1 MATPKPLQWSL
12 QSSTRP
18 KGVYFQAV
26 YGRPPRRRVVT
37 LGFLSQEDAD
47 HQLVCLRAHGAKAA
61 TVVLFDGT
69 LVPFDDERASTGRP
83 LYDDDSIRL
92 IATSGVET
100 QSWSEHFK
108 AEAVQTALSSGSIST
123 LSLADYWRCVWA
135 PVRKTE
141 SAPGTFE
148 RESWIWNR
156 KLIPVLGTVAVGKLD
171 GLTVERFLVGQTT
184 WGGAT
189 KRLALNA
196 LRCALKYAVD
206 VGALPQLPKLRPV
219 KGSTKRTLPRPV
231 ALTAQEA
238 KLLLVHAPSPAHRAC
253 WAYAMGQ
260 GLRPSEATC
269 LDWSDVSWAD
279 QTVRVR
285 GTKTSTS
292 DRLVPLTPATLG
304 ELLPYWN
311 RLGSPQAGPAFVWRG
326 KPLGSWKRALD
337 LACERAGFAS
347 DRRVFPNLFRHTF
360 ATSAALAGLPKAITK
375 ELLGHSAR
383 SEMLELAYTNPNPV
397 QVREAL
403 AGMTRLG
410 G

>member
-1 MATPKPLQWSL
+1 MPKPLQWTL
-12 QSSTRP
+12 QSSKRP
-18 KGVYFQAV
+18 RGVYFQAV

-37 LGFLSQEDAD
+37 LGYLSQEDAD
-47 HQLVCLRAHGAKAA
+47 RQLATLRAHGEKTT
-61 TVVLFDGT
+61 TVVLLDGQ
-69 LVPFDDERASTGRP
+69 LVPFSDEIAAQGNP
-83 LYDDDSIRL
+83 IYDDDAIRL
-92 IATSGVET
+92 IATCGVET
-100 QSWSEHFK
+100 QSWDAFFREQTVK
-108 AEAVQTALSSGSIST
+108 AAVASGSIAD
-123 LSLADYWRCVWA
+123 LPLADYWRSVWA
-135 PVRKTE
+135 PVRKVE
-141 SAPGTFE
+141 AAPGTVE
-148 RESWIWNR
+148 RETWLWER
-156 KLIPVLGTVAVGKLD
+156 KLLPVLGGVSVRKID
-171 GLTVERFLVGQTT
+171 GVLVERFLVGQTT

-206 VGALPQLPKLRPV
+206 VGALPALPKLRPV

-238 KLLLVHAPSPAHRAC
+238 TLLLVHAPSPAHRAC

-269 LDWSDVSWAD
+269 LDWSDVSWAE

-304 ELLPYWN
+304 ELLPYWSK
-311 RLGSPQAGPAFVWRG
+311 LGSPTTGPAFVWRG

-337 LACERAGFAS
+337 LACDRAGFAPE
-347 DRRVFPNLFRHTF
+347 RRVFPNLFRHTF